1 MLTYMGMKKVR
12 QGSRIY
18 RALIVPL
25 FLLSLFPFIARA
37 DELTELKDRV
47 DRQDKLIEGL
57 ETSIDQYKAGAP
69 PAENSLY
76 SANLTVFGDINF
88 STKARDA
95 RHSNFFF
102 GEFDFYSSFD
112 YGDKLNFLSEMVIEA
127 DDNHFELDFER
138 LIISYSFSDLLKLS
152 AGKYHTSLGY
162 WNEAYHHGKEFYATI
177 DRPFF
182 LAYEHDKGVVPVHMT
197 GMELEGG
204 FRTSH
209 ARYEYELNIS
219 NGARIDRINGV
230 LEPNI
235 DSDDNDSKEV
245 TFKLAVEPSL
255 LPGIEAGF
263 SVASFKIDTSAK
275 PGLNQRI
282 YAVHM
287 VYDNDEGAVAMAEYF
302 RFDNADA
309 SADAFYVQLA
319 YAVAEDITPYLRY
332 ESLDIDY
339 ADPYFK
345 DLGGGMD
352 RRQTIAGVRYDVTD
366 RSALKA
372 QVRRDGSRGGN
383 TFNVFE
389 MQWAFNF

>member
-1 MLTYMGMKKVR
+1 MHL
-12 QGSRIY
+12 
-18 RALIVPL
+18 LWIVPL
-25 FLLSLFPFIARA
+25 LLLCLFPFVARA

-47 DRQDKLIEGL
+47 DRQEKLIDGL
-57 ETSIDQYKAGAP
+57 KAEIEQYMAAAP
-69 PAENSLY
+69 QAENSLY

-88 STKARDA
+88 STKARNA
-95 RHSNFFF
+95 RHSEFSF

-127 DDNHFELDFER
+127 DDNAFELDFER
-138 LIISYSFSDLLKLS
+138 LLISYSFSDLLKLS
-152 AGKYHTSLGY
+152 AGLYHTSIGY
-162 WNEAYHHGKEFYATI
+162 WNEAYHHGKQFYATV

-182 LAYEHDKGVVPVHMT
+182 LAYEHDGGVVPVHMM

-204 FRTSH
+204 IRTSH
-209 ARYEYELNIS
+209 ARYEYELDIS
-219 NGARIDRINGV
+219 NGAKIDQTNGV
-230 LEPNI
+230 LERNI
-235 DSDDNDSKEV
+235 DSDDNDSKGI
-245 TFKLAVEPSL
+245 TLKLVVEPVA
-255 LPGIEAGF
+255 LPGLEAGF

-287 VYDNDEGAVAMAEYF
+287 VYDNDEGAEAMAEYF

-309 SADAFYVQLA
+309 AADAFYVQLV
-319 YAVAEDITPYLRY
+319 YTVAEDITPYLRY

-345 DLGGGMD
+345 DLKGGMD
-352 RRQTIAGVRYDVTD
+352 RRQTIAGVRYDIAD
-366 RSALKA
+366 RSAIKA

>member
-1 MLTYMGMKKVR
+1 MGIKNAR
-12 QGSRIY
+12 HGSRMHLL
-18 RALIVPL
+18 LIVPL
-25 FLLSLFPFIARA
+25 FLLRLFPFIASA

-47 DRQDKLIEGL
+47 DRQERLIEGL
-57 ETSIDQYKAGAP
+57 KGNIEQYKAGPP
-69 PAENSLY
+69 PADKSLY

-95 RHSNFFF
+95 RHSGFSF

-127 DDNHFELDFER
+127 DDNAFELDFER
-138 LIISYSFSDLLKLS
+138 LLISYSFSDLLKLS

-162 WNEAYHHGKEFYATI
+162 WNEAFHHGKQLYAGV

-182 LAYEHDKGVVPVHMT
+182 LAFEHDRGVVPVHMT
-197 GMELEGG
+197 GIELGG
-204 FRTSH
+204 GIRTSH
-209 ARYEYELNIS
+209 ARYEYELDIS
-219 NGARIDRINGV
+219 NGARIDRIGGV

-235 DSDDNDSKEV
+235 DADDNDSKEV
-245 TFKLAVEPSL
+245 TLKLVVEPAAL
-255 LPGIEAGF
+255 LGLEAGI
-263 SVASFKIDTSAK
+263 SVASFKLDTSAK

-287 VYDNDEGAVAMAEYF
+287 VYDNDEGAEAMAEYF
-302 RFDNADA
+302 RFDNAEA
-309 SADAFYVQLA
+309 SADAFYVQFA
-319 YAVAEDITPYLRY
+319 YNAAKDITPYLRY

-345 DLGGGMD
+345 DLKGGMD
-352 RRQTIAGVRYDVTD
+352 RRQSIAGVRYDIVD
-366 RSALKA
+366 RSAIKA
-372 QVRRDGSRGGN
+372 QVRRDSSRHGN

-389 MQWAFNF
+389 VQWAFNF